1 MWRIMVGNYLENT
14 VTFAM
19 VLLVLETDH
28 IKK

>member
-1 MWRIMVGNYLENT
+1 MWRIMVWNYLENT

-19 VLLVLETDH
+19 VLLVSGTDH

>member
-19 VLLVLETDH
+19 TLQVSGTDH

>member
-1 MWRIMVGNYLENT
+1 MWRIMVGNYLEKT

-19 VLLVLETDH
+19 VLLVSGTDH